1 MSDITNLLDRLESG
15 DGHAAV
21 ELFPLVYDEL
31 RRLAKWKLADE
42 KAGNTL
48 QPTALVNEVYLRL
61 VGAKRNLTFESR
73 SGFFSAAAEAMRHIL
88 VDAAR
93 RKLALKRGGDL
104 KREYVEIDR
113 ILVHRPNEILSVH
126 QALEALTEHDPCSAE
141 VVKLHYF
148 GGYSFAEIADLLN
161 LSRSAA
167 NRSWVYARAWLKTNI
182 ESQSIQTENDK
193 FSQ

>member
-15 DGHAAV
+15 DGQAAV

-61 VGAKRNLTFESR
+61 VGAKRTLTFESR
-73 SGFFSAAAEAMRHIL
+73 SGFFGAAAEAMRHIL

-93 RKLALKRGGDL
+93 RKLAFKRGGDVD
-104 KREYVEIDR
+104 REYIEIDR
-113 ILVHRPNEILSVH
+113 ILVHRPKEILDVH
-126 QALEALTEHDPCSAE
+126 QALEALAERDAQCAE

-148 GGYSFAEIADLLN
+148 GGYSFAEIADLLSV
-161 LSRSAA
+161 SRSTA
-167 NRSWVYARAWLKTNI
+167 NRYWVYARAWLKTNI
-182 ESQSIQTENDK
+182 EAQSEQSEDG
-193 FSQ
+193 Q

>member
-21 ELFPLVYDEL
+21 EMFPLVYDEL
-31 RRLAKWKLADE
+31 RRLAQWKLANE

-61 VGAKRNLTFESR
+61 VGAKRSLTFESR

-93 RKLALKRGGDL
+93 RKLAVKRGGDL
-104 KREYVEIDR
+104 EREYIEIDR
-113 ILVHRPNEILSVH
+113 ILVQRPSEILDVH
-126 QALEALTEHDPCSAE
+126 QALAALAEHDPQSAE

-161 LSRSAA
+161 VSRSTA
-167 NRSWVYARAWLKTNI
+167 NRTWVYARAWLKTI
-182 ESQSIQTENDK
+182 SESQSQQT
-193 FSQ
+193 

>member
-1 MSDITNLLDRLESG
+1 MSDLTSLLDRLDSG
-15 DGHAAV
+15 DGKAAA

-31 RRLAKWKLADE
+31 RRLAKWKLTDE

-61 VGAKRNLTFESR
+61 VGANRQLTFGSR

-93 RKLALKRGGDL
+93 RKLALKRGGDVE
-104 KREYVEIDR
+104 REYIEIDR
-113 ILVHRPNEILSVH
+113 ILIQRPNEILDVH
-126 QALEALTEHDPCSAE
+126 QALEALAAHDPQSAE

-148 GGYSFAEIADLLN
+148 GGYSFSEIAALMN
-161 LSRSAA
+161 VSRSTTS
-167 NRSWVYARAWLKTNI
+167 RCWVYARAWLKITI
-182 ESQSIQTENDK
+182 EAN
-193 FSQ
+193 

>member
-21 ELFPLVYDEL
+21 DLFPLVYEEL

-93 RKLALKRGGDL
+93 RKLAVKRGGDL
-104 KREYVEIDR
+104 EREYVEIDR
-113 ILVHRPNEILSVH
+113 ILVHRPSEILDVH
-126 QALEALTEHDPCSAE
+126 QALEALAEHDPQSAE

-161 LSRSAA
+161 VSRSAA
-167 NRSWVYARAWLKTNI
+167 NRSWVYARAWLKTII
-182 ESQSIQTENDK
+182 ESQSQQ
-193 FSQ
+193 S